1 MEFESLIASFSQQ
14 SILIIGDVMLDT
26 YIWGD
31 VRRISPEAPV
41 PVVEA
46 RSRTHA
52 PGGAANVASNVA
64 ALGGTAHLGGV
75 VGIDESADQF
85 RAVLEEN
92 RVQSDGIQIDKN
104 RPTTSKMRILAHSQQ
119 IARVDHESKA
129 PLPADIEDAL
139 MSWIEQKLPTAGAC
153 ILSDYDKG
161 VVSPSLAQKMI
172 DLARELHKPVIVDPK
187 GADFSKY
194 RGASVITP
202 NIAEAERAARHE
214 IRNDEDILAVSK
226 LLLETIGIDRL
237 LLTRGAQGMS
247 LFSTSSLPFHLPT
260 VAKNVYDVTGAG
272 DTVVSTL
279 ALALAAG
286 ADIETASKLANL
298 CAGIVVG
305 KLGTARVSLDELRQ
319 ELHGRLE

>member
-1 MEFESLIASFSQQ
+1 MVLDFDAIISKFPFQK
-14 SILIIGDVMLDT
+14 ILIVGDVMLDT

-41 PVVEA
+41 PIVEA

-64 ALGGTAHLGGV
+64 ALGGSANLSGV
-75 VGIDESADQF
+75 VGADEAADNF
-85 RAVLEEN
+85 RAVLTEN
-92 RVQSDGIQIDKN
+92 GVSAEGLQADSG
-104 RPTTSKMRILAHSQQ
+104 RPTTSKMRIIAHSQQ
-119 IARVDHESKA
+119 IARVDQESKL
-129 PLPADIEDAL
+129 PLSEELERDIMAWFEL
-139 MSWIEQKLPTAGAC
+139 HLPEAGAC

-161 VVSPSLAQKMI
+161 VVSNSLAQKI
-172 DLARELHKPVIVDPK
+172 ICKAREWEKPVIVDPK
-187 GADFSKY
+187 GSDFSKY

-202 NIAEAERAARHE
+202 NLAEAERAARHE
-214 IRNDEDILAVSK
+214 IHTDTDILEVSAS
-226 LLLETIGIDRL
+226 LLNSTGIERL

-247 LFSTSSLPFHLPT
+247 LFSNTEEPFHLPT

-286 ADIETASKLANL
+286 ADIQTAAKLANL

-305 KLGTARVSLDELRQ
+305 KLGTARVFLEELRL
-319 ELHGRLE
+319 ELHG